1 MEKKLLTE
9 LAKSNILGNN
19 KLMGLLM
26 GYFDRGQPTLENW
39 IAKDNE
45 QLTDPACIKIICDNT
60 GLFETQVVYSVVEDK
75 ANTAA

>member
-26 GYFDRGQPTLENW
+26 GYFDRGQPTIENW
-39 IAKDNE
+39 IAGDNE
-45 QLTDPACIKIICDNT
+45 RLTEDGAVKVICDNT
-60 GLFETQVVYSVVEDK
+60 GLFESQVVMAPQD
-75 ANTAA
+75 TAAA